1 MKVSSTELH
10 GRLLEIMVQFH
21 NFSVENRIKYYLL
34 GGSALGA
41 KRHKGFIPWDD
52 DMDIGIPR
60 EDYDRLVKMDP
71 KKLPENLE
79 LRFYQNTEKSPF
91 HFIKLID
98 KNTTLI
104 EHQYKDYVE
113 GLYIDIFPLDGAV
126 IESRSEQIRRN
137 RIWNTHSLLILHFL
151 SDAKSDP
158 IKRLVQL
165 FAKCIPSKA
174 LHDSLERQ
182 MTKYK
187 FNESSIVAN
196 YLGSWKEKE
205 IMPKSFLGTPTLYEF
220 EEVQLFGPQ
229 DIDSYL
235 KSLYGDYMR
244 LPPEEDR
251 VFKHDYYFLDLN
263 LPYAEYMKK
272 R

>member
-1 MKVSSTELH
+1 
-10 GRLLEIMVQFH
+10 
-21 NFSVENRIKYYLL
+21 
-34 GGSALGA
+34 
-41 KRHKGFIPWDD
+41 
-52 DMDIGIPR
+52 
-60 EDYDRLVKMDP
+60 
-71 KKLPENLE
+71 
-79 LRFYQNTEKSPF
+79 
-91 HFIKLID
+91 
-98 KNTTLI
+98 
-104 EHQYKDYVE
+104 
-113 GLYIDIFPLDGAV
+113 
-126 IESRSEQIRRN
+126 
-137 RIWNTHSLLILHFL
+137 
-151 SDAKSDP
+151 
-158 IKRLVQL
+158 
-165 FAKCIPSKA
+165 
-174 LHDSLERQ
+174 
-182 MTKYK
+182 MTKYQ